1 MQLTQA
7 HRWSLE
13 TVLIRPATPHDH
25 PHILSLARGE
35 RLKPTGLDWPR
46 FFVAEDHGKIVGAVQ
61 LRHHPDGS
69 KEIGSLVIAP
79 AFRHRGVAAQLI
91 ERRLAGATGRVFVIT
106 ARVHEGYY
114 QRWGFGRIKPGSA
127 SPFVCANYWMGYLG
141 GGLLS
146 KLRGR
151 AVNHLAVLERR
162 P

>member
-25 PHILSLARGE
+25 PHILFLARGE

-69 KEIGSLVIAP
+69 KEIGSLVVAP

-114 QRWGFGRIKPGSA
+114 QRWGFARIKPGSA